1 MGYTTEFEG
10 SFELNQ
16 ELDTKLYDQLVKFSE
31 TRHGGNIN
39 PDPELPGFWCD
50 WVPSEDKKCII
61 WDGSEKFYSY
71 IEWLKYLIKNFL
83 EPSGYVLN
91 GKVDWRGGDF
101 HDIGTI
107 YVNDNVVSTKLR

>member
-39 PDPELPGFWCD
+39 PDPELP
-50 WVPSEDKKCII
+50 
-61 WDGSEKFYSY
+61 
-71 IEWLKYLIKNFL
+71 
-83 EPSGYVLN
+83 
-91 GKVDWRGGDF
+91 
-101 HDIGTI
+101 
-107 YVNDNVVSTKLR
+107 